1 MHERSAQIPR
11 TGPVA
16 LRVLL
21 FLAGGVLVAG
31 CAGPVKV
38 TSDWQGDQATG
49 QSFERVLVVGVSP
62 DHNTRCAF
70 ERFLANET
78 RGQKPLMIPS
88 CNEMKSDE
96 ELNLEN
102 VKRVVAA
109 VKADGV
115 LATSLVAAKTE
126 AREGGT
132 LETQGDAYYKATG
145 YGYARPYYGGGYGVY
160 GIPVVYGEFKT
171 APPITTV
178 EGEVE
183 ILTRLFETRG
193 PSQVYE
199 MTTNA
204 RDLDSRID
212 GLAEVTTSMADRLRK
227 DGILR

>member
-1 MHERSAQIPR
+1 MHDQFARTPR
-11 TGPVA
+11 TRAVA

-21 FLAGGVLVAG
+21 FLAGGALLAG

-62 DHNTRCAF
+62 DHNPRCAF
-70 ERFLANET
+70 ERFLATET

-145 YGYARPYYGGGYGVY
+145 YGYASPYYGGGYGVY

>member
-1 MHERSAQIPR
+1 MRNRPARRATESLPI
-11 TGPVA
+11 
-16 LRVLL
+16 LRVLPAAVL
-21 FLAGGVLVAG
+21 LVLVAA

-38 TSDWQGDQATG
+38 ESDWQGDRSTAR
-49 QSFERVLVVGVSP
+49 SLERVLVVGVSP
-62 DHNTRCAF
+62 DYNGRCAY
-70 ERFLANET
+70 ERFLANEA
-78 RGQKPLMIPS
+78 RGQKPLLIPS
-88 CNEMKSDE
+88 CNEMPSDE

-102 VKRVVAA
+102 VERVVAA

-115 LATSLVAAKTE
+115 LATSLVAASSE

-145 YGYARPYYGGGYGVY
+145 YGYASPYYGGGYGVY

-183 ILTRLFETRG
+183 ISTRLYETGG

-199 MTTNA
+199 MTTQA

-212 GLAEVTTSMADRLRK
+212 GLAEVTTAVTNQLRK

>member
-1 MHERSAQIPR
+1 MHDQFARTPR
-11 TGPVA
+11 TRAVA

-21 FLAGGVLVAG
+21 FLAGGALLAG

-38 TSDWQGDQATG
+38 TSDWQGDRATG
-49 QSFERVLVVGVSP
+49 QAFERVLVVGVSP

-145 YGYARPYYGGGYGVY
+145 YGYASPYYGGGYGVY

>member
-1 MHERSAQIPR
+1 MQDRQAPSPNPSSV
-11 TGPVA
+11 T
-16 LRVLL
+16 LRMIL
-21 FLAGGVLVAG
+21 FLAGGALIAG

-38 TSDWQGDQATG
+38 TSDWQGDRSTA
-49 QSFERVLVVGVSP
+49 QSLERVLVVGVSP

-70 ERFLANET
+70 ERFLANES

-88 CNEMKSDE
+88 CNEMASDE

-102 VKRVVAA
+102 VERVVAA
-109 VKADGV
+109 VNADGV

-145 YGYARPYYGGGYGVY
+145 YGYASPYYGGGYGVY

-183 ILTRLFETRG
+183 ISTRLFETRG

-212 GLAEVTTSMADRLRK
+212 GLAEVTTSVADRLRK